1 MARPRS
7 AQAHQKVLTAAVGL
21 FSERGIDA
29 TSMDAIAEASGVSK
43 ATIYKHWPDKDAL
56 CLEVMGY
63 LHGLDEE
70 PPVFDSGDLRADLIA
85 QLQYQPAADR
95 KALREKMVPHMIA
108 YASRNRVLGAAWR
121 ARVIEPARVALANIL
136 KRGERRGVLRRGIDP
151 EVGIALLLGP
161 MMYRHI
167 FCQKLGRK
175 APKDLEVQVADA
187 FLAAFG
193 RAQMGKESAKQRL
206 GRGVSRE
213 ARARSRTDD
222 RA

>member
-7 AQAHQKVLTAAVGL
+7 AQAHNKVLMAAVEL

-56 CLEVMGY
+56 SLEVMGY

-70 PPVFDSGDLRADLIA
+70 PPVFDSGDFRADLIA
-85 QLQYQPAADR
+85 QLQYQPATDR

-108 YASRNRVLGAAWR
+108 YASRNQVLGVAWR
-121 ARVIEPARVALANIL
+121 ARVIEPARVALTNIIR
-136 KRGERRGVLRRGIDP
+136 RGERRGVLRHGIDP

-167 FCQKLGRK
+167 FGQKAGQK
-175 APKDLEVQVADA
+175 VPKDLEVQVADA

-193 RAQMGKESAKQRL
+193 AAKQR
-206 GRGVSRE
+206 V
-213 ARARSRTDD
+213 ARR
-222 RA
+222 

>member
-7 AQAHQKVLTAAVGL
+7 AQAHRKVVDAAVQL

-43 ATIYKHWPDKDAL
+43 ATIYKHWPDKDSL

-70 PPVFDSGDLRADLIA
+70 PPVFDSGDFRADLIA

-95 KALREKMVPHMIA
+95 QALRDKMTPHMIA
-108 YASRNRVLGAAWR
+108 YASRNQVLGAAWR
-121 ARVIEPARVALANIL
+121 SKVIEPRRMALANML
-136 KRGERRGVLRRGIDP
+136 QRGKKRGVLRHGIDP

-161 MMYRHI
+161 MMYRHV
-167 FCQKLGRK
+167 FTQKLGQK
-175 APKDLEVQVADA
+175 GPKDLEVQVADA
-187 FLAAFG
+187 FLATFG
-193 RAQMGKESAKQRL
+193 TGKQRT
-206 GRGVSRE
+206 
-213 ARARSRTDD
+213 ARR
-222 RA
+222 